1 MCDCVKITYST
12 GDVALNTIE
21 VNTSGDFNG
30 ANYYTWTVVVV
41 DAFYTYYLYWNFGQW
56 EFSYTLGGPE
66 LAFIKDGVIDC
77 PDFSD
82 TWITESFITLVTEA
96 CDDCSCGVTFTLE
109 DTTPFTYNL
118 QPTGE
123 IINGENVYEF
133 TDDIGFGSQLY
144 AIYYNSTN
152 WVCEGS
158 LQGEI
163 AELLT
168 TSPCPIGTWSIS
180 LFHWTMISTGTI
192 CPDCSNEDRIFR
204 AYKSIKLPQSF
215 VEQDRGLVDCCCVAM
230 VLGSSA
236 ESWKNDVTSFWM
248 KLSDVLDSV
257 SFDLLDC
264 EGNVIHSFTYTAFP
278 NEENAYY
285 ATCDWGY
292 ILATYGQGNYSL
304 GMSYSIS
311 GVSGQ
316 LLWGDYKLLPYSIQN
331 ALKTARVRAIF
342 NGKQTIDGIDFTN
355 SNVESTHRFYGY
367 IGNRQPNMEIDNI
380 IYDNRE
386 MKRVIRENLNDYEII
401 TDPED
406 ECILRPLL
414 ELFLISENELFI
426 SDYNAHNHSY
436 RYLDMPVIVSESPAV
451 DYKEF
456 SRKAVLKCKVSDKFK
471 NSRTFY

>member
-21 VNTSGDFNG
+21 VNASGTFNG
-30 ANYYTWTVVVV
+30 ANYYTWT
-41 DAFYTYYLYWNFGQW
+41 DAFNTYFLFWVVSQW
-56 EFSYTLGGPE
+56 RFSYTLGGSS
-66 LAFIKDGVIDC
+66 LAEIKDGDIEC
-77 PDFSD
+77 PDFSSE
-82 TWITESFITLVTEA
+82 WITEV
-96 CDDCSCGVTFTLE
+96 
-109 DTTPFTYNL
+109 
-118 QPTGE
+118 
-123 IINGENVYEF
+123 F
-133 TDDIGFGSQLY
+133 TDLITESC
-144 AIYYNSTN
+144 A
-152 WVCEGS
+152 
-158 LQGEI
+158 
-163 AELLT
+163 
-168 TSPCPIGTWSIS
+168 
-180 LFHWTMISTGTI
+180 
-192 CPDCSNEDRIFR
+192 SNCGLEDRIFR
-204 AYKSIKLPQSF
+204 NYDSIKLPQSF
-215 VEQDRGLVDCCCVAM
+215 AEQDRGLTECCCVQL
-230 VLGSSA
+230 VLGSNGETWA
-236 ESWKNDVTSFWM
+236 NDKTSFWM
-248 KLSDVLDSV
+248 KLSDTLDSV
-257 SFDLLDC
+257 TFDLLDC
-264 EGNVIHSFTYTAFP
+264 GGNVLESFAHVDFP
-278 NEENAYY
+278 NEPNAFY

-292 ILATYGQGNYSL
+292 VLATYGQGNYSL
-304 GMSYSIS
+304 GMSYIIS
-311 GVSGQ
+311 GLSGT
-316 LLWGDYKLLPYSIQN
+316 LIWGDYKLLPYTIQN

-436 RYLDMPVIVSESPAV
+436 RYLDLPVIVSESPAV
-451 DYKEF
+451 EYKDF